1 MKINKIVLYNFN
13 SYEGLNEFDFTS
25 DDSNKNIILIG
36 GKNGAGKTS
45 LFTAIKIALYGPLSF
60 GYVGVNP
67 KYIAKIKDCI
77 NSKAFQ
83 QDVVE
88 SRVQISVSLMVER
101 EVKEYEITREW
112 DYTKQ
117 KLEEKYYVKT
127 EGHLLDEQELSYF
140 QNYLQGMI
148 PPDLFEFF
156 LFDGEE
162 VGSIFSTSTYN
173 SYVKNAIYTLCGL
186 DIFEIIRKYTNGY
199 VGKAEGTD
207 EEAIYAQYEELR
219 KNAEELETSYAELEA
234 QIATDKEELEKVETE
249 LIEVETAFKN
259 AGGITE
265 VERQALAK
273 EFSEA
278 EHTKTESLTKI
289 KMFVEGLMP
298 FFILRDFTGRIT
310 EQLDFEEKGEIY
322 YYVQQKLKR
331 QEIKNT
337 LNESEVVSD
346 ATVDAL
352 MEFLLKKFK
361 PKGFKEGAQPV
372 HDLSKEDSGRVNAMI
387 SSIDDFD
394 IDAMVELV
402 EKRKAAADRTMEIN
416 RILKSAMTDE
426 DAGKYAEKENAL
438 LRKKDEILSR
448 IHESEMRLTTAKE
461 ELALATQQR
470 DRAFQSIKDSAQNK
484 HVFELSA
491 GLSQMM
497 GTMLDS
503 KSESIKRNLE
513 TLIVSN
519 LQHIYRKNNLITHI
533 EVEDDF
539 QFNLYQNAKYST
551 TALATQ
557 QRDRA
562 FQSIKDSAQ
571 NKHVFELSAG
581 LSQMMGTMLDSK
593 SESIKR
599 NLETLIVS
607 NLQHIYRKN
616 NLITHIEVE
625 DDFQFKLYQN
635 VKYSTTELLHLIKNL
650 GKEVFVQEI
659 GKQGMKLLREEYKV
673 DTVPQ
678 LQQAIEAE
686 KKKKTLDL
694 YKRIDISRLS
704 KGERQIFILSLY
716 WAIIELSGQDIPFII
731 DTPYARIDANHR
743 REISEKFFPNIS
755 KQVVI
760 LSTDEEINEE
770 YYEIIKPYIAKEYLL
785 MNDESQN
792 RTTVE
797 NHYFFEV

>member
-77 NSKAFQ
+77 NSKSFQ
-83 QDVVE
+83 KDVVE

-117 KLEEKYYVKT
+117 KLEEKYCVKT
-127 EGHLLDEQELSYF
+127 DGRLLNNQELSCF

-186 DIFEIIRKYTNGY
+186 DIFEIIRKYTTGY
-199 VGKAEGTD
+199 AGKAESTD
-207 EEAIYAQYEELR
+207 EEEIYAQYEELR
-219 KNAEELETSYAELEA
+219 KSAEEIETNYTELEA
-234 QIATDKEELEKVETE
+234 QIKADKDELEKVETE
-249 LIEVETAFKN
+249 LMEVETAFKN

-265 VERQALAK
+265 VERQALLK
-273 EFSEA
+273 EFSET
-278 EHTKTESLTKI
+278 EHTKTEALTKI

-298 FFILRDFTGRIT
+298 FFILRDFTGRISD
-310 EQLDFEEKGEIY
+310 QLDFEEKGEIY
-322 YYVQQKLKR
+322 YYVQQKLKK

-337 LNESEVVSD
+337 LNENQEVSD
-346 ATVDAL
+346 AAIDAL

-361 PKGFKEGAQPV
+361 PKGFKEGAQSV

-387 SSIDDFD
+387 SAIDDFD
-394 IDAMVELV
+394 VEAMVKLV
-402 EKRKAAADRTMEIN
+402 GKRKVAADRTMEIN
-416 RILKSAMTDE
+416 RILKGAMKDE
-426 DAGKYAEKENAL
+426 DARKFAEKENVL
-438 LRKKDEILSR
+438 LKKKDEILSR
-448 IHESEMRLTTAKE
+448 IHKSEMRLNTVKE
-461 ELALATQQR
+461 ELTIAIQQR
-470 DRAFQSIKDSAQNK
+470 NRAFQSIKDKAQNK
-484 HVFELSA
+484 HVFELST

-497 GTMLDS
+497 GTMLES
-503 KSESIKRNLE
+503 KSESIKRDLE
-513 TLIVSN
+513 KLIVQN

-533 EVEDDF
+533 EIEADF
-539 QFNLYQNAKYST
+539 QFN
-551 TALATQ
+551 
-557 QRDRA
+557 
-562 FQSIKDSAQ
+562 
-571 NKHVFELSAG
+571 
-581 LSQMMGTMLDSK
+581 
-593 SESIKR
+593 
-599 NLETLIVS
+599 
-607 NLQHIYRKN
+607 
-616 NLITHIEVE
+616 
-625 DDFQFKLYQN
+625 LYQN
-635 VKYSTTELLHLIKNL
+635 VKYSTTELLYLIKNL
-650 GKEVFVQEI
+650 GKEIFALEI
-659 GKQGMKLLREEYKV
+659 GKQGMQFLCEKYKV
-673 DTVPQ
+673 DTLPQ
-678 LQQAIEAE
+678 LQQALEDD
-686 KKKKTLDL
+686 KQKNSHNLF
-694 YKRIDISRLS
+694 KRIDISRLS

-743 REISEKFFPNIS
+743 KEISEKFFPNIS

-770 YYEIIKPYIAKEYLL
+770 YYKIIKPYIAKEYLL
-785 MNDESQN
+785 INDESQN

-797 NHYFFEV
+797 QHYFFEV